1 MLDLLL
7 YGKKF
12 FQSLYILSM
21 IINMSR
27 VKKFLHFPQ
36 KIYQNLSIISIL
48 IFRLSLE
55 LFNTYVGTYY
65 IIIFKKTIPSAL
77 DVSLPL
83 FLTFDRL

>member
-12 FQSLYILSM
+12 FQSLYILNM
-21 IINMSR
+21 IINMFR

-36 KIYQNLSIISIL
+36 NIYQNLSIISIL

-55 LFNTYVGTYY
+55 LFNTYVGT
-65 IIIFKKTIPSAL
+65 
-77 DVSLPL
+77 
-83 FLTFDRL
+83 